1 MNFFEN
7 LKKESEEKSN
17 YILREVRKRLHELE
31 RRELVPKTIMLD
43 IRSYD
48 QLKAYAGY
56 NQRLEI
62 KTEYIDLP
70 LYGVDPRRLDEVRV
84 YWNKDYAYFEPEA
97 FSKADKLFGLPV
109 IAVMTGMQLIQISI

>member
-17 YILREVRKRLHELE
+17 YILREVYKRLHELE

-43 IRSYD
+43 IQSYD

-62 KTEYIDLP
+62 KTEYMDLP

-97 FSKADKLFGLPV
+97 FSKSDKLFGLPV
-109 IAVMTGMQLIQISI
+109 IAVMTGMQLIQVSI